1 MLRDCKRW
9 PKGPKGWGVKSKR
22 VGKARECSRES
33 PPPSTSPSP
42 STTEIP
48 RKVKKIISDH
58 LYHWEAI
65 TELNNSVYANP
76 NLLTIHNDKNMKT
89 SNKFQSNINEIGKS
103 EQKSSDLNRKRNYNW
118 PSDDN

>member
-1 MLRDCKRW
+1 MANTFQGK
-9 PKGPKGWGVKSKR
+9 VK
-22 VGKARECSRES
+22 S

-48 RKVKKIISDH
+48 RKD
-58 LYHWEAI
+58 WEAI

-118 PSDDN
+118 PSDDNDAAICIGTTGAAIALSLIMTTIIR